1 MDTPL
6 VEQSDPELVAFWLR
20 FFRRIVASLQV
31 IGGLYGLY
39 LAVFATPLGVSHVVL
54 FLAIVLFAA
63 AVWGGVLLALDKPLG
78 VIVSLVVQAL
88 QVPQIA
94 ATGFLYSF
102 VCGMCLVIGPAVN
115 PDFVGANINW
125 YLPARFNVTI
135 NPPVDPAQ
143 TGVVFT
149 GMNLAAVLAVILLL
163 YVRSAHGRLKAD
175 KTYHQ

>member
-6 VEQSDPELVAFWLR
+6 VEQADPELAAFWLR
-20 FFRRIVASLQV
+20 FLRRAVAALQV
-31 IGGLYGLY
+31 AGGLYGLY

-63 AVWGGVLLALDKPLG
+63 AMWGGVLLASDKPLG
-78 VIVSLVVQAL
+78 VTVSLGIQAL

-94 ATGFLYSF
+94 AIGFLYSF
-102 VCGMCLVIGPAVN
+102 VCGVSLAVGPAVR

-135 NPPVDPAQ
+135 NPPVDSAQ
-143 TGVVFT
+143 TGVAFT
-149 GMNLAAVLAVILLL
+149 GVNLAAIVTIICLL
-163 YVRSAHGRLKAD
+163 YVRSAYKRLKAD
-175 KTYHQ
+175 KI